1 MKKTAF
7 ILMSV
12 AAVSMFFAGCKKDS
26 KVTTFGVEVEKA
38 VGDSKIYIDEDHN
51 PVFFQSGEQ
60 INVNGTEYDVEY
72 NNPRYEVAVNDE
84 GEGATYYAFY
94 PTTLNSNGFTGTS
107 NQPVHLSRWQKYVYT
122 TDGKQNIQLP
132 AAAVISDNSKKFK
145 FYNLCSLL
153 EVQWTN
159 NSTYDYDI
167 IGIEVTV
174 PGAAL
179 YGDGVANNIGTATSS
194 ITLSEELNN
203 RVNLDIAVGDR
214 ETVEANA
221 TSRKY
226 YVFLPPFEN
235 KNVTV
240 RIQTMRT
247 TQNTLDDQKLRTIT
261 VSTTNA
267 VTLPRNYI
275 VPMHISGT
283 PTENTSLT
291 GYFSVRGDRQGN
303 DTYKVVFSRG
313 NLQHIGNPVHS
324 DGTWKFA
331 DRQYDFFGGKNM
343 SGDGYS
349 QTQTTDLF
357 CWSETESVENDKY
370 GLYVYDPY
378 YAHWAGSASTTF
390 VDWGNKSI
398 SGDAANTWFTLT
410 ADEWFYLFHYRVNST
425 GDQLRGRVIITGIQG
440 HQASQYTNQTTTP
453 RAQIEGFALLPDDW
467 TSADVPSGLS
477 FSPSA
482 VNTYSVAD
490 WARME
495 AAGAM
500 FLPAAGYGSSYH
512 DEDEDAED
520 GGDVYGTYRYGRYW
534 SATRHQPTPLST
546 YGESYY
552 VGFDYDMNHWYLM
565 AGGMYYAGDHISGQ
579 AYANYDNNW
588 WHGYSVRLVQP
599 APGYTDP
606 DGRSI
611 VNASK

>member
-1 MKKTAF
+1 
-7 ILMSV
+7 
-12 AAVSMFFAGCKKDS
+12 
-26 KVTTFGVEVEKA
+26 
-38 VGDSKIYIDEDHN
+38 
-51 PVFFQSGEQ
+51 
-60 INVNGTEYDVEY
+60 
-72 NNPRYEVAVNDE
+72 
-84 GEGATYYAFY
+84 
-94 PTTLNSNGFTGTS
+94 
-107 NQPVHLSRWQKYVYT
+107 
-122 TDGKQNIQLP
+122 
-132 AAAVISDNSKKFK
+132 
-145 FYNLCSLL
+145 
-153 EVQWTN
+153 
-159 NSTYDYDI
+159 
-167 IGIEVTV
+167 
-174 PGAAL
+174 
-179 YGDGVANNIGTATSS
+179 
-194 ITLSEELNN
+194 
-203 RVNLDIAVGDR
+203 
-214 ETVEANA
+214 
-221 TSRKY
+221 
-226 YVFLPPFEN
+226 
-235 KNVTV
+235 
-240 RIQTMRT
+240 
-247 TQNTLDDQKLRTIT
+247 
-261 VSTTNA
+261 
-267 VTLPRNYI
+267 
-275 VPMHISGT
+275 
-283 PTENTSLT
+283 
-291 GYFSVRGDRQGN
+291 
-303 DTYKVVFSRG
+303 
-313 NLQHIGNPVHS
+313 
-324 DGTWKFA
+324 
-331 DRQYDFFGGKNM
+331 M

>member
-1 MKKTAF
+1 MVV
-7 ILMSV
+7 ILRVLFSTV
-12 AAVSMFFAGCKKDS
+12 QSLVSGILFQ
-26 KVTTFGVEVEKA
+26 VL
-38 VGDSKIYIDEDHN
+38 I
-51 PVFFQSGEQ
+51 PVMR
-60 INVNGTEYDVEY
+60 T
-72 NNPRYEVAVNDE
+72 
-84 GEGATYYAFY
+84 
-94 PTTLNSNGFTGTS
+94 
-107 NQPVHLSRWQKYVYT
+107 
-122 TDGKQNIQLP
+122 
-132 AAAVISDNSKKFK
+132 KFK

-343 SGDGYS
+343 SSDGYS

-490 WARME
+490 CW
-495 AAGAM
+495 
-500 FLPAAGYGSSYH
+500 L
-512 DEDEDAED
+512 
-520 GGDVYGTYRYGRYW
+520 W
-534 SATRHQPTPLST
+534 L
-546 YGESYY
+546 
-552 VGFDYDMNHWYLM
+552 L
-565 AGGMYYAGDHISGQ
+565 IS
-579 AYANYDNNW
+579 
-588 WHGYSVRLVQP
+588 
-599 APGYTDP
+599 
-606 DGRSI
+606 
-611 VNASK
+611 